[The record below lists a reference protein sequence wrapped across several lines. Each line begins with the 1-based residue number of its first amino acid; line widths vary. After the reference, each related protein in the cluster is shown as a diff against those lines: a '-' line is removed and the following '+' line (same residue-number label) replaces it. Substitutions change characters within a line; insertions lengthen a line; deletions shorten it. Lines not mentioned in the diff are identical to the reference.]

1 MNRYSKQY
9 PEEIYKPG
17 GITKKID
24 FYYWMIRDRSRN
36 IEDSD
41 PLSKGDRVENLGDWK
56 HGLMEFTSKPN
67 NDPDVIKT
75 ILQTLIDLSK
85 NENPTDLYMY
95 MDELKKIKITNE
107 DINYLLDIF
116 NTQRET
122 FESVYFDDVSEN
134 IDEADSRARAETE
147 MFNEYMPKNDFN
159 EQTNRRISKNY
170 KSMVKLAAY
179 YDQTKQYKK
188 ADKITIILSEYN
200 NSN

>member
-1 MNRYSKQY
+1 
-9 PEEIYKPG
+9 
-17 GITKKID
+17 
-24 FYYWMIRDRSRN
+24 
-36 IEDSD
+36 
-41 PLSKGDRVENLGDWK
+41 
-56 HGLMEFTSKPN
+56 MEFTSKPN

-107 DINYLLDIF
+107 DKNYLLDIF

-147 MFNEYMPKNDFN
+147 MFNEYMPKNNFD

-188 ADKITIILSEYN
+188 ADKITNILHEYN
-200 NSN
+200 NSK